1 MPGLRKEDEP
11 GTTIYHSQI
20 YWNRMGA
27 PMSWAAP
34 LALIT
39 ASLIAMLSATA
50 PLPLAVI
57 GYFWATLHLI
67 ASVIAWQKR

>member
-1 MPGLRKEDEP
+1 
-11 GTTIYHSQI
+11 
-20 YWNRMGA
+20 
-27 PMSWAAP
+27 MSWAAP

-39 ASLIAMLSATA
+39 ATLIALLAGYA

>member
-1 MPGLRKEDEP
+1 
-11 GTTIYHSQI
+11 
-20 YWNRMGA
+20 MGA

-39 ASLIAMLSATA
+39 ATLIALLSGYA